1 VSSRFPEL
9 SLDIAGSYDN
19 IRKYVS
25 ASRVEDTFLKDTITL
40 ESRIFDC
47 TRLVLQRYGL
57 DDHTLRK
64 LVRTNIVPGPVK
76 IGNKNFFDR
85 KAIESRILEMGQSQ
99 T

>member
-1 VSSRFPEL
+1 M
-9 SLDIAGSYDN
+9 
-19 IRKYVS
+19 
-25 ASRVEDTFLKDTITL
+25 KDTITL

-57 DDHTLRK
+57 DDHTLRR
-64 LVRTNIVPGPVK
+64 LVRANIVPGPVK

-85 KAIESRILEMGQSQ
+85 KAVESQILEVGQKQ